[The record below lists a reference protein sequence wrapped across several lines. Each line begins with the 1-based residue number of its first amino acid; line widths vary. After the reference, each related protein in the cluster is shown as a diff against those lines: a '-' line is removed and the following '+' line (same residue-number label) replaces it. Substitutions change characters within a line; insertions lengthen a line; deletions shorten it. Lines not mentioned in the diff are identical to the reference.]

1 MKLLSIIFLSIIALN
16 VSAQDTIVVAPPPQ
30 VILVDDG
37 EYERYAADIEAE
49 IFDFPEVE
57 TQFKGGSKGMQTY
70 ISKHVKYPMEAIE
83 NNIQGKVY
91 LRFIVEKSGEVSNV
105 HVERGVHASLDREA
119 RRVIAN
125 MPKWKPGKNDGKK
138 VRTRV
143 RLPINFT
150 LN

>member
-1 MKLLSIIFLSIIALN
+1 MKTFILIFITMLANATI
-16 VSAQDTIVVAPPPQ
+16 AQDTIATPPPQ
-30 VILVDDG
+30 VVFVEEM
-37 EYERYAADIEAE
+37 EYERDEADIVAE

-57 TQFKGGSKGMQTY
+57 TQFKGGAKGMQKY
-70 ISKHVKYPMEAIE
+70 ISKHVKYPFEAIE

-105 HVERGVHASLDREA
+105 IVERGVHASLDREA

-125 MPKWKPGKNDGKK
+125 MPKWKPGKNEGKK

-143 RLPINFT
+143 RVPINFT